1 MEPFVKKTL
10 IALLSYFPLALSITL
25 HAQTTV
31 SYRVLF
37 GVSDTAPT
45 RWDGTFSGERV
56 GKITATEWK
65 FLAGD
70 NIDGQLFHFSTHP
83 DVRFVGASG
92 GSGAPIVPNG
102 FFMLVLLSLLFLRTH
117 NWRVPVNVTDFLSHS
132 RSRTQTPEDTMY
144 GMLDAA
150 RAGDTAVYFDTFFGA
165 AAATDSAGDSSE
177 WKNAICY
184 LLDCAKLFVSKR
196 RTLSD
201 RSAE

>member
-1 MEPFVKKTL
+1 MKKTL
-10 IALLSYFPLALSITL
+10 IALLSYVPLALSITL

-83 DVRFVGASG
+83 DQRFIGSSG
-92 GSGAPIVPNG
+92 GSGAPIVPQAG
-102 FFMLVLLSLLFLRTH
+102 PTMCFLFELDSYLIDLTGKSIWHLIGRT
-117 NWRVPVNVTDFLSHS
+117 
-132 RSRTQTPEDTMY
+132 Y
-144 GMLDAA
+144 
-150 RAGDTAVYFDTFFGA
+150 
-165 AAATDSAGDSSE
+165 
-177 WKNAICY
+177 
-184 LLDCAKLFVSKR
+184 R
-196 RTLSD
+196 RTKVAADIQSLGIRATVEVGKACLTLCHSVD
-201 RSAE
+201 RKGSGARPWRRRR